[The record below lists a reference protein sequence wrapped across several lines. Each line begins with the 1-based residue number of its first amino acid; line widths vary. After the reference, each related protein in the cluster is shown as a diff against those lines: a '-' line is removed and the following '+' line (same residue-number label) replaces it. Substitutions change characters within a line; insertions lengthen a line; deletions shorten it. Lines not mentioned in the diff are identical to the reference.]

1 MKPLFATFHVTAYDR
16 YVFLYV
22 GDPAGIKRIKNPRFN
37 NAFAPKQ
44 EDLDRPNSDALCL
57 GNGLGSSLIF
67 ARKAPSDATLVHEC
81 VHAAAFLHEDLGVK
95 ESSPFEGLCYLA
107 ENIFAALQPALAK
120 RRAAEA
126 RAKKKKKKGNPK

>member
-1 MKPLFATFHVTAYDR
+1 MKPLFTHFHVTAFNR

-22 GDPAGIKRIKNPRFN
+22 GDPAGLKRIKHPRFD
-37 NAFAPKQ
+37 NAFAPTQ

-57 GNGLGSSLIF
+57 SNNLGSSLIF
-67 ARKAPSDATLVHEC
+67 AREAPSDATLVHEC
-81 VHAAAFLHEDLGVK
+81 VHAAAFLHYDLGVK
-95 ESSPFEGLCYLA
+95 ESSPFEGLCYLV

-126 RAKKKKKKGNPK
+126 REKKKGKSK

>member
-1 MKPLFATFHVTAYDR
+1 MKPLFTHFHVTAFDR

-22 GDPAGIKRIKNPRFN
+22 GDPDGLKRVRHQMFNKTLLPPR
-37 NAFAPKQ
+37 
-44 EDLDRPNSDALCL
+44 EDLERTDCDALCL
-57 GNGLGSSLIF
+57 GNKCGSSLIF
-67 ARKAPSDATLVHEC
+67 ARETPTDATLVHEC

-95 ESSPFEGLCYLA
+95 ESSPFEGLCYLV

-126 RAKKKKKKGNPK
+126 REKKKGKSK